1 VAFTR
6 EDSLLQAELQD
17 FLFAEAEVLDEHRY
31 LDWLNQFVS
40 KDIRYRM
47 PVQVTRDRRNAA
59 SASLPSMMHIDDDW
73 DVLELRVLRF
83 ETEYAWAEDPPSR
96 TRHLVSNV
104 RPVGRVDTAEVQ
116 VHSNLLLYRT
126 RGDKPAFD
134 LLSAARHDTVR
145 PDGDGWRLVERLV
158 LLDQSV
164 VLTHNLAV
172 IL

>member
-1 VAFTR
+1 MVFTR

-31 LDWLNQFVS
+31 LDWLAGFVS
-40 KDIRYRM
+40 RDIRYRV

-59 SASLPSMMHIDDDW
+59 SESLPSMMHVDDNW
-73 DVLELRVLRF
+73 DILEMRALRF
-83 ETEYAWAEDPPSR
+83 ETQHAWAEDPPSR

-104 RPVGRVDTAEVQ
+104 RLDGRPAGDEARVR
-116 VHSNLLLYRT
+116 SSLLLYRT

-134 LLSAARHDTVR
+134 LISAYRRDTVR
-145 PDGDGWRLVERLV
+145 REDDGFRLIDRLV

-164 VLTHNLAV
+164 IQTHNLTA